1 LVINAWQRAFLLI
14 AVIALAGGAG
24 SFSLSALQANP
35 EAPLMTGMVRET
47 EILIAPEISGRL
59 ATVNVRPG
67 QQVKKGEL
75 LALLSIPELTA
86 SVLQAE
92 AALGESRANRDNVF
106 AGVRKEVV
114 DISAESIRIAE
125 ANLVLAKLQYERSAA
140 LAKKAFESRQSLDEQ
155 AASLQTAEANLA
167 QQRAAYDQNRA
178 GPTKEE
184 REIAQANVVLSEAA
198 LADLE
203 AKLAKTKLFAP
214 TDGEIGTLAADPG
227 EVISPGQA
235 VMTLKA
241 ERGLWFSFTVRE
253 DFLGSLAIGSPVQLR
268 TARGDAVKARVS
280 ELRPLG
286 EFATWRAARAVGDH
300 DLNSFFLRADP
311 LDTKVKLEPG
321 MTVWLIPSGG
331 VPDDKNKEAR

>member
-1 LVINAWQRAFLLI
+1 MVTKSGRRAFLLL
-14 AVIALAGGAG
+14 AVIALAGAD
-24 SFSLSALQANP
+24 SFPLSQLQANP
-35 EAPLMTGMVRET
+35 EAPLITGMVRET

-59 ATVNVRPG
+59 ASINVKPG

-86 SVLQAE
+86 SVLQSE
-92 AALGESRANRDNVF
+92 AALGETRANRDNVF

-114 DISAESIRIAE
+114 DISAGSIRIAE
-125 ANLVLAKLQYERSAA
+125 ANLVLAKQQYERSAA
-140 LAKKAFESRQSLDEQ
+140 LAKEAFVSRQTLDEQ
-155 AASLQTAEANLA
+155 AASLRTAEANLE
-167 QQRAAYDQNRA
+167 QQRASYDQNRA

-184 REIAQANVVLSEAA
+184 RQIAQANVVLAEAT

-203 AKLAKTKLFAP
+203 AKLAKTKLFAV
-214 TDGEIGTLAADPG
+214 TDGEIGALAADLG

-241 ERGLWFSFTVRE
+241 ERGLWFSFTIRE
-253 DFLGSLAIGSPVQLR
+253 DFLGGLAIGSPVQLR
-268 TARGDAVKARVS
+268 TARGGAVNARVT

-311 LDTKVKLEPG
+311 IEMKERLEPG
-321 MTVWLIPSGG
+321 MTVWL
-331 VPDDKNKEAR
+331 VPR

>member
-1 LVINAWQRAFLLI
+1 MVINSRRRAFLLL
-14 AVIALAGGAG
+14 AVVAMACGAG

-59 ATVNVRPG
+59 ATVSVRPG
-67 QQVKKGEL
+67 QQVKKGDP
-75 LALLSIPELTA
+75 LALLSNPELTA
-86 SVLQAE
+86 SVLE
-92 AALGESRANRDNVF
+92 SKAALGKTRADRDNVF
-106 AGVRKEVV
+106 AGVRKEIV
-114 DISAESIRIAE
+114 DISAGNTRIAE
-125 ANLVLAKLQYERSAA
+125 ANLVLAKQEYERSAA
-140 LAKKAFESRQSLDEQ
+140 LAKEAFASKQLLDERT
-155 AASLQTAEANLA
+155 ASLRAAEANLA
-167 QQRAAYDQNRA
+167 FMRAAYDQNRA

-184 REIAQANVVLSEAA
+184 REIAEAKVVLAEAA

-203 AKLAKTKLFAP
+203 AKLAKLKLFAP

-241 ERGLWFSFTVRE
+241 ERKLWFSFTIRE
-253 DFLGSLAIGSPVQLR
+253 DFLGGLAVGAPVQLR
-268 TARGDAVKARVS
+268 TARGDAVKARVT
-280 ELRPLG
+280 ELWPLG

-311 LDTKVKLEPG
+311 IEMKEKLEPG
-321 MTVWLIPSGG
+321 MTVWLIPAISRS
-331 VPDDKNKEAR
+331 P